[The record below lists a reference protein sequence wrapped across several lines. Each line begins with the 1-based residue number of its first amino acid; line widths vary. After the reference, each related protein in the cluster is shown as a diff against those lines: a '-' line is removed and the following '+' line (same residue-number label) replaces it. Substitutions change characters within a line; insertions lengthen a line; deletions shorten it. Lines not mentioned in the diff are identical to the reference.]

1 MAEALK
7 VLNSPGT
14 LFVLAFITH
23 PKRTKLAVALVGGAY
38 VVPDDTVSSEQYDWD
53 WPRQLR
59 SPCTSQRNHDVG
71 REGQDVGRE
80 GQDAGGVGD
89 EVGVYVRG
97 RWLSL
102 HGENKNE
109 Q

>member
-53 WPRQLR
+53 WSRQLR

-89 EVGVYVRG
+89 EVGVCGRG
-97 RWLSL
+97 R
-102 HGENKNE
+102 
-109 Q
+109 